1 MAFCKDRTGPSDL
14 TRVQNFRTF
23 TLFFCFFHFVLFSL
37 MTLPPFSLP
46 LHCSVPVLQPYFFH
60 IFLEEPKVC
69 VRIIEPDDEQ
79 GHERSFVND
88 LDL

>member
-1 MAFCKDRTGPSDL
+1 
-14 TRVQNFRTF
+14 
-23 TLFFCFFHFVLFSL
+23 

-46 LHCSVPVLQPYFFH
+46 LHCSVSVILMQLLFYFFFH

-88 LDL
+88 LYL

>member
-1 MAFCKDRTGPSDL
+1 
-14 TRVQNFRTF
+14 
-23 TLFFCFFHFVLFSL
+23 

-46 LHCSVPVLQPYFFH
+46 PHCSVSVLLMQHYFFH
-60 IFLEEPKVC
+60 VFLEEPKVC

-79 GHERSFVND
+79 GHERSFVNE